1 MPLSLSP
8 SLPLSLPP
16 PSLFVSLPPPFSLSL
31 PLAENELSNRVQEIA
46 SMNEVYRSYL
56 GEGYYGCIVP
66 PVIKRNILEN
76 PGW

>member
-8 SLPLSLPP
+8 SLPPPPLSLCL
-16 PSLFVSLPPPFSLSL
+16 PSSPFLSLSL

>member
-8 SLPLSLPP
+8 SLPPP
-16 PSLFVSLPPPFSLSL
+16 PSLFVSLPPPFSLSLSL